1 MLSIDVSKND
11 ARRTALKQ
19 RKEELVNASE
29 LLKRSAAIRQGL
41 ALREAERDLFEQI
54 NNSLAEKTSEINS
67 LIDELPEDD
76 SLESAA
82 IRRQNLT
89 RVKFLVAYCKRKGSL
104 IVPSVKEFP
113 SPKNK
118 LNWYLPKPQP
128 ISVPWESK
136 APRSFA

>member
-1 MLSIDVSKND
+1 MLSIDVSKNH

-54 NNSLAEKTSEINS
+54 NNSLAEKTSEINR

-76 SLESAA
+76 SLEKCSN
-82 IRRQNLT
+82 QT
-89 RVKFLVAYCKRKGSL
+89 
-104 IVPSVKEFP
+104 
-113 SPKNK
+113 PK
-118 LNWYLPKPQP
+118 LD
-128 ISVPWESK
+128 SG
-136 APRSFA
+136 